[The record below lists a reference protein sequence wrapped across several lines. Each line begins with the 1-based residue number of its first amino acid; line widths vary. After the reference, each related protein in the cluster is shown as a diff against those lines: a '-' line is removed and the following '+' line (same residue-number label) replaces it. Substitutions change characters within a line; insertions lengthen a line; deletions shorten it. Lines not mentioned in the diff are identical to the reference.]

1 MSHIQAD
8 SKCSSLRSVSVGNM
22 HAQESSLQEAVAV
35 AGTEEL
41 LWNTSRIVL
50 EGNLCITK
58 HPF

>member
-8 SKCSSLRSVSVGNM
+8 SKGSSLRSVSVGNM
-22 HAQESSLQEAVAV
+22 HAQESSLPDRV

-41 LWNTSRIVL
+41 LWNISRIVL
-50 EGNLCITK
+50 EGSLYITK

>member
-8 SKCSSLRSVSVGNM
+8 FKGSSLRSVSVGNM
-22 HAQESSLQEAVAV
+22 HAQESSLPDWV
-35 AGTEEL
+35 AGIEEL

-50 EGNLCITK
+50 EGNLYITK